1 VDLINWKK
9 MKKKIILVVALTFLS
24 VTATF
29 AQRFAYVDSEYILK
43 HIPDYIS
50 AQKQLGALS
59 DQWQKEVDARFQ
71 EIDRLF
77 KAYQADQPLM
87 TAEVKKRR
95 EEEIV
100 TKEKEAKDFQR
111 QKFGP
116 EGELS
121 QRSNSI
127 IKPIQDKV
135 AKAVQAV
142 AEAENL
148 EVIFDKNSEVI
159 MLYANPR
166 YDKSAEVIT
175 RLGLKPGVFAK

>member
-1 VDLINWKK
+1 

-24 VTATF
+24 VTVAL

-59 DQWQKEVDARFQ
+59 DQWQKEVDTRFQ

-100 TKEKEAKDFQR
+100 VKEKEAKDFQR

-121 QRSNSI
+121 QRSNAI

-142 AEAENL
+142 AEGDNL

-175 RLGLKPGVFAK
+175 RLGLKPGVLAK